1 MEGSDGVRA
10 CEAPCPRRA
19 PSYRVVAVEREA
31 ADRERADLGRVVGER
46 RREASLERLELVA
59 LEGEV
64 ARLQRR
70 GVGEG
75 RLMANCASEPKT
87 QQNFHHTTH
96 AQDNG

>member
-1 MEGSDGVRA
+1 MEVRAMEGSDGVRA

-31 ADRERADLGRVVGER
+31 ADGEGADLGRVVGER

-64 ARLQRR
+64 ARLQHVGGWGRGGERR
-70 GVGEG
+70 WGRGGE
-75 RLMANCASEPKT
+75 RR
-87 QQNFHHTTH
+87 
-96 AQDNG
+96 